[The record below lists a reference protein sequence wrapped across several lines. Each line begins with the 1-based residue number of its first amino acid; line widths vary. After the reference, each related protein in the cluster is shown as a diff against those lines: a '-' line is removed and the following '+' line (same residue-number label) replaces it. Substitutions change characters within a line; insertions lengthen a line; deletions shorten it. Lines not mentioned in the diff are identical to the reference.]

1 MNPRDS
7 LDSLL
12 ATLYDAALDDVHW
25 PAAHALM
32 DEACGITK
40 SALVVANGR
49 SQADSRILFARF
61 SRRGGRDQDCEQLYF
76 DAYYPLDERIPRIAQ
91 LPDGRLAPM
100 GELYTDQ
107 ELQTSAAY
115 NETLH
120 RGGYQHGLN
129 LRLDGPQG
137 SSIVWTLADSAER
150 SGWGST
156 QVEVVRSVIPHLR
169 HFVSVRHAM
178 ARAHALGA
186 SFRDLLDHLG
196 TGVIHLDRRGRV
208 VEANDVARDLLC
220 RGNGLWDEGGFLRA
234 WMPAD
239 NARLG
244 RLVAAALPKPGE
256 RATGDS
262 MLLKRPFG
270 APALILHVHPVTV
283 RQRDLGAPDLG
294 ALVLVGGMDAPRR
307 LDAGMVGRMLGLTP
321 TESRVAV
328 GLAEGKTVPDIASA
342 FRRAEGSVR
351 THVKRIHRKLGV
363 SRRADLV
370 RLVLSVVERARFLRR
385 P

>member
-1 MNPRDS
+1 MHPRDP
-7 LDSLL
+7 LDRLL

-25 PAAHALM
+25 PAAHALI
-32 DEACGITK
+32 DEVCGVTK

-76 DAYYPLDERIPRIAQ
+76 DTYYPLDERIPRIAQ

-107 ELQTSAAY
+107 ELRTSAAY

-137 SSIVWTLADSAER
+137 SNIVWTLADSAER

-178 ARAHALGA
+178 ARANAL
-186 SFRDLLDHLG
+186 STTFRDLLDHLG
-196 TGVIHLDRRGRV
+196 TGIIHLDRRGRV
-208 VEANDVARDLLC
+208 VEANDVARDLLS

-244 RLVAAALPKPGE
+244 RLVAAALPKPGA
-256 RATGDS
+256 RATGGS
-262 MLLKRPFG
+262 MLVKRPSR

-294 ALVLVGGMDAPRR
+294 ALVLVAGMDAPRR
-307 LDAGMVGRMLGLTP
+307 LDAGMIGQLLGLTP

-328 GLAEGKTVPDIASA
+328 GLAEGKTVPDVAAASG
-342 FRRAEGSVR
+342 RAEGTVR
-351 THVKRIHRKLGV
+351 IHLKRVHRKLGV

-370 RLVLSVVERARFLRR
+370 RLVLSVAERARFLRR